1 MHILVTDATGALG
14 RLVAG
19 QLIAAGHTVT
29 GIAELPHPCLDR
41 NVEFVCAS
49 LRDRVLRELTDE
61 ADAVIHLAP
70 IDPTAPGSAGMDGLA
85 RVTDAAARAGSRL
98 VFVSQA
104 AGRPELY
111 RPAED
116 LVSSSWGPTAV
127 IRIAP
132 PVGRQLDWM
141 VCRTVATLLRSKVSA
156 QPMRVLH
163 LDDLMRF
170 LVLAMDTDRT
180 GVVDLASPDTVNM
193 VTAWRVLRAADPRIR
208 PHRVRSWAQ
217 LTPEFDVAAA
227 QEDWMFSYGWHAL
240 DAVADTA
247 RGLVGRRLDTAGA
260 INQGGQ
266 LALPVEVLPQSRRPA
281 GDDVRTAAPE
291 GLEGEFDDE
300 IDSRFPVFSGAALAE
315 ALPGPLTPITLDV
328 QLSGLRAASRVLG
341 QALALG
347 GVADAEWGRRAIA
360 VFGHRAYV
368 GVSVNM
374 VAASQLPG
382 WDQDAVAR
390 NALVGQPQVGD
401 PLPFGEPA
409 WTAGALGSVAKA
421 VAAGRSVAL
430 LRHLRADTRAYCAA
444 AEAEHLD
451 AAQLALLPEAALE
464 VRLRLLRDRIH
475 QGWILNALWLI
486 DTGVTAAALPRSQAG
501 RSVPGISMITDSGLV
516 AAETAELASALRAD
530 PPLRALAAEG
540 NLASIRALSPKTA
553 ATVDAVVA
561 RIGHRGP
568 GEAELASKTFAD
580 DPTMLLTAAAAA
592 APPEPTPATL
602 AERLTANARGSR
614 ELAHD
619 TTMRFTHELRM
630 TLRALGSLRVEADL
644 IDAVDDM
651 YYLTCNELVTM
662 PGDARLR
669 IKRRRTERERLQAQF
684 PPDVIDGAWAP
695 VPHSPDDS
703 GAGTTAEDGSAEQ
716 LAQG

>member
-49 LRDRVLRELTDE
+49 LRDRVLRDLTEE

-70 IDPTAPGSAGMDGLA
+70 IDPTAPGSADIDGLA

-98 VFVSQA
+98 LFVSQA

-116 LVSSSWGPTAV
+116 LVSSSWGPTV
-127 IRIAP
+127 VVRIAP

-141 VCRTVATLLRSKVSA
+141 VCRTVATLLRARVST

-170 LVLAMDTDRT
+170 VVSVLDTDRT
-180 GVVDLASPDTVNM
+180 GVVDLASPDTVNL
-193 VTAWRVLRAADPRIR
+193 VTAWRVLRAADPRSR
-208 PHRVRSWAQ
+208 LHRVHGWSR
-217 LTPEFDVAAA
+217 LVPEMDVFAA
-227 QEDWMFSYGWHAL
+227 QEDWSFQFGWHAL

-260 INQGGQ
+260 INHGGR
-266 LALPVEVLPQSRRPA
+266 LALPVEVLAHSRRPSEDA
-281 GDDVRTAAPE
+281 RGAAPE
-291 GLEGEFDDE
+291 GIEGEFDDQ
-300 IDSRFPVFSGAALAE
+300 IDPRFPVFSASPLNG

-328 QLSGLRAASRVLG
+328 QLSGLRTASRVLG

-347 GVADAEWGRRAIA
+347 GAVDEEWASRAVA
-360 VFGHRAYV
+360 VFGHRPYV

-374 VAASQLPG
+374 VAAAQLPG
-382 WDQDAVAR
+382 WDQEALAR
-390 NALVGQPQVGD
+390 DALVGQPHIGD

-409 WTAGALGSVAKA
+409 LVGGALGSLAKA

-430 LRHLRADTRAYCAA
+430 LRHLRSDTRAYGAA
-444 AEAEHLD
+444 AAAEHLD
-451 AAQLALLPEAALE
+451 AGQLALLPEAALE

-486 DTGVTAAALPRSQAG
+486 DAGVSAATPVRGQAG
-501 RSVPGISMITDSGLV
+501 RSVSGVGMIADSHLV
-516 AAETAELASALRAD
+516 DAEIADLAAALRAD
-530 PPLRALAAEG
+530 PPLCALAADG
-540 NLASIRALSPKTA
+540 NLASIRALSPTTA
-553 ATVDAVVA
+553 AAVDDAVA

-568 GEAELASKTFAD
+568 GEAELASTTFAD
-580 DPTMLLTAAAAA
+580 DPTMLLIAAAACEQ
-592 APPEPTPATL
+592 PPTP
-602 AERLTANARGSR
+602 RPARAARASR
-614 ELAHD
+614 ELAYD

-630 TLRALGSLRVEADL
+630 TLRALGSLRAEADL
-644 IDAVDDM
+644 IDDVEDM
-651 YYLTCNELVTM
+651 YYLTCNELVTL

-669 IKRRRTERERLQAQF
+669 IKRRRTERERLQVQC
-684 PPDVIDGAWAP
+684 PPEVIDGAWAP
-695 VPHSPDDS
+695 VRRSCDGPERT
-703 GAGTTAEDGSAEQ
+703 AG
-716 LAQG
+716 

>member
-1 MHILVTDATGALG
+1 VHILVTDATGALG

-19 QLIAAGHTVT
+19 QLIAAGHTVI

-49 LRDRVLRELTDE
+49 LRDRVLRDLTEE

-70 IDPTAPGSAGMDGLA
+70 IDPTAPGSADIDGLA

-98 VFVSQA
+98 LFVSQA

-116 LVSSSWGPTAV
+116 LVSSSWGPTV
-127 IRIAP
+127 VVRIAP

-141 VCRTVATLLRSKVSA
+141 VCRTVATLLRAKVST

-170 LVLAMDTDRT
+170 LVSVLDTDRT
-180 GVVDLASPDTVNM
+180 GVVDLASPDTVNL
-193 VTAWRVLRAADPRIR
+193 VTAWRVLRAADPRSR
-208 PHRVRSWAQ
+208 LHRVRSWSR
-217 LTPEFDVAAA
+217 LVPEMDVFAA
-227 QEDWMFSYGWHAL
+227 QEDWSFQFGWHAL

-260 INQGGQ
+260 INHGGR
-266 LALPVEVLPQSRRPA
+266 LTLPVEVLAHSRRPSA
-281 GDDVRTAAPE
+281 DARSAAPE
-291 GLEGEFDDE
+291 GIEGEFDDQ
-300 IDSRFPVFSGAALAE
+300 IDPRFPVFSASPLNE

-328 QLSGLRAASRVLG
+328 QLSGLRTASRVLG

-347 GVADAEWGRRAIA
+347 GAVDEEWASRAVA
-360 VFGHRAYV
+360 VFGHRPYV

-374 VAASQLPG
+374 VAAAQLPG
-382 WDQDAVAR
+382 WDQEALAR
-390 NALVGQPQVGD
+390 DALVGQPHIGD

-409 WTAGALGSVAKA
+409 LVGGALGSLAKA

-430 LRHLRADTRAYCAA
+430 LRHLRSDTRAYGAA
-444 AEAEHLD
+444 AAAEHLD
-451 AAQLALLPEAALE
+451 AGQLALLPEAALE

-486 DTGVTAAALPRSQAG
+486 DAGVSAATPVRGQAG
-501 RSVPGISMITDSGLV
+501 RGVPGVGMIADSHLV
-516 AAETAELASALRAD
+516 DAEIAELAAALRAD
-530 PPLRALAAEG
+530 PPLRALAADG

-553 ATVDAVVA
+553 AAVDDAVA

-568 GEAELASKTFAD
+568 GEAELASTTFAD
-580 DPTMLLTAAAAA
+580 DPTMLLIAAAACEQ
-592 APPEPTPATL
+592 PPTPQ
-602 AERLTANARGSR
+602 ERSARAARGSR
-614 ELAHD
+614 ELAYD

-644 IDAVDDM
+644 IDDVQDM
-651 YYLTCNELVTM
+651 YYLTCNELVTL

-669 IKRRRTERERLQAQF
+669 IKRRRTERERLQVQC
-684 PPDVIDGAWAP
+684 PPDVIDGAWTP
-695 VPHSPDDS
+695 VPRGSDHA
-703 GAGTTAEDGSAEQ
+703 GA
-716 LAQG
+716 